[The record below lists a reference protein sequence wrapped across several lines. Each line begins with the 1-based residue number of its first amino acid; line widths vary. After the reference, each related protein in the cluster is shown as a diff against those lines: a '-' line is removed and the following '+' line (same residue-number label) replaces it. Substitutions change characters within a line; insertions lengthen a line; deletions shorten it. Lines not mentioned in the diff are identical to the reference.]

1 MQTGKKINQISNRLR
16 RRSRAIQETIGISGA
31 QGNILNYI
39 LVESQNRS
47 VYQKDIE
54 QEFGL
59 RPSTATETLKSLEK
73 NGLIKRETDPNDGRY
88 KKIVFT
94 EKAEQIEAVLKSEI
108 EESETILLQGVT
120 KEERQEFLRIAEK
133 MLQNLDTFPA
143 NTVNGLDEHTE
154 EWRTSGCKYRSEDSH
169 MKRKNKNIIKQDVGK
184 AATDHC
190 IHGEMWST
198 VIADECQKHF
208 IKYKCRSK
216 EKNDTQVGIR
226 HIKDFCIGSKDF
238 CQGSSKNKSHTEEKC
253 GK

>member
-73 NGLIKRETDPNDGRY
+73 NGLIKRETDLNDGRY

-108 EESETILLQGVT
+108 EESETILLQG
-120 KEERQEFLRIAEK
+120 FLRIAEK

-143 NTVNGLDEHTE
+143 NTVKKNAGRKKQHGGRTDE
-154 EWRTSGCKYRSEDSH
+154 
-169 MKRKNKNIIKQDVGK
+169 
-184 AATDHC
+184 
-190 IHGEMWST
+190 
-198 VIADECQKHF
+198 
-208 IKYKCRSK
+208 
-216 EKNDTQVGIR
+216 
-226 HIKDFCIGSKDF
+226 
-238 CQGSSKNKSHTEEKC
+238 
-253 GK
+253 

>member
-94 EKAEQIEAVLKSEI
+94 EKAEQIEA
-108 EESETILLQGVT
+108 
-120 KEERQEFLRIAEK
+120 RQEFLRIAEK

-143 NTVNGLDEHTE
+143 NTVKKNTGRKKQHGGRTDE
-154 EWRTSGCKYRSEDSH
+154 
-169 MKRKNKNIIKQDVGK
+169 
-184 AATDHC
+184 
-190 IHGEMWST
+190 
-198 VIADECQKHF
+198 
-208 IKYKCRSK
+208 
-216 EKNDTQVGIR
+216 
-226 HIKDFCIGSKDF
+226 
-238 CQGSSKNKSHTEEKC
+238 
-253 GK
+253 

>member
-73 NGLIKRETDPNDGRY
+73 NGLIKRETDLNDGRY

-143 NTVNGLDEHTE
+143 NTVKKNAG
-154 EWRTSGCKYRSEDSH
+154 
-169 MKRKNKNIIKQDVGK
+169 RKNSTEDGQMNENELMGSMKVSK
-184 AATDHC
+184 AVAKMAIPSVISSLVTVVYNMADTFLLDRLGIHC
-190 IHGEMWST
+190 
-198 VIADECQKHF
+198 
-208 IKYKCRSK
+208 R
-216 EKNDTQVGIR
+216 
-226 HIKDFCIGSKDF
+226 
-238 CQGSSKNKSHTEEKC
+238 
-253 GK
+253 

>member
-59 RPSTATETLKSLEK
+59 RPSTATEALKSLEK
-73 NGLIKRETDPNDGRY
+73 NELIRREPDREDGRY

-94 EKAEQIEAVLKSEI
+94 EKAEQIEVVLRSEI
-108 EESETILLQGVT
+108 EESEAILLWGVT
-120 KEERQEFLRIAEK
+120 EKEQQEFLRIAEK

-143 NTVNGLDEHTE
+143 NTVKKNADRKKQHGGRTDE
-154 EWRTSGCKYRSEDSH
+154 
-169 MKRKNKNIIKQDVGK
+169 
-184 AATDHC
+184 
-190 IHGEMWST
+190 
-198 VIADECQKHF
+198 
-208 IKYKCRSK
+208 
-216 EKNDTQVGIR
+216 
-226 HIKDFCIGSKDF
+226 
-238 CQGSSKNKSHTEEKC
+238 
-253 GK
+253 

>member
-16 RRSRAIQETIGISGA
+16 RRSRAIQETIEISGA

-94 EKAEQIEAVLKSEI
+94 GKAEQIEAVLKSEI

-143 NTVNGLDEHTE
+143 NTVKKNAGRKKQHGGRTDE
-154 EWRTSGCKYRSEDSH
+154 
-169 MKRKNKNIIKQDVGK
+169 
-184 AATDHC
+184 
-190 IHGEMWST
+190 
-198 VIADECQKHF
+198 
-208 IKYKCRSK
+208 
-216 EKNDTQVGIR
+216 
-226 HIKDFCIGSKDF
+226 
-238 CQGSSKNKSHTEEKC
+238 
-253 GK
+253 

>member
-73 NGLIKRETDPNDGRY
+73 NGLIKRETDPND
-88 KKIVFT
+88 
-94 EKAEQIEAVLKSEI
+94 EQIEAVLKSEI

-133 MLQNLDTFPA
+133 MLQNLDTFPV
-143 NTVNGLDEHTE
+143 NTVKKNAGRKKQQGGRTDE
-154 EWRTSGCKYRSEDSH
+154 
-169 MKRKNKNIIKQDVGK
+169 
-184 AATDHC
+184 
-190 IHGEMWST
+190 
-198 VIADECQKHF
+198 
-208 IKYKCRSK
+208 
-216 EKNDTQVGIR
+216 
-226 HIKDFCIGSKDF
+226 
-238 CQGSSKNKSHTEEKC
+238 
-253 GK
+253 